1 MDRTTLAFF
10 KRDLKLPVV
19 NERLKKLA
27 SVSEI
32 SFLSSF
38 NTLHGLLYGT
48 VVLLISGDERIKL
61 ISSLPV
67 GKREKNL
74 KFLFVR

>member
-1 MDRTTLAFF
+1 MDRTTLTFF
-10 KRDLKLPVV
+10 KRDWKLSVV
-19 NERLKKLA
+19 HERLKKLA

-32 SFLSSF
+32 SSLSSF

-67 GKREKNL
+67 GKRGKNL
-74 KFLFVR
+74 GFSFVK

>member
-1 MDRTTLAFF
+1 MDRTTLTFF
-10 KRDLKLPVV
+10 KRDWKLSVV

-27 SVSEI
+27 SDSEI
-32 SFLSSF
+32 SSLSSF

-67 GKREKNL
+67 GKREKNWG
-74 KFLFVR
+74 FSFMR